1 MTEAAPSSPPSRADA
16 QRARVVGIAAEIFSR
31 RGFRATSMNEIAA
44 AAGLS
49 KPTLYHYFRSKEEIL
64 VLLYTEVLDE
74 SLADA
79 RATVTAARTPLDGLR
94 DLIAD
99 RVAYTCRN
107 ARLLTVCFEEEHE
120 IPAALAE
127 QLLSRRAEVEDLF
140 VATLGEHLRRHPA
153 LLPGI
158 SPKVF
163 VNACLGAANW
173 CYKWFNPDG
182 PATPE
187 QLGRQIALAMTAAL
201 ETPS

>member
-1 MTEAAPSSPPSRADA
+1 MPEAATSPPQSRADA
-16 QRARVVGIAAEIFSR
+16 QRARVVGIAADIFGR

-74 SLADA
+74 SLLEA
-79 RATVTAARTPLDGLR
+79 RSTLAAAPTPLAGIR
-94 DLIAD
+94 DLIAA

-120 IPAALAE
+120 LPAALAE
-127 QLLSRRAEVEDLF
+127 QLLTRRRAVEDLF
-140 VATLGEHLRRHPA
+140 SEALGEHLRAHPS
-153 LLPGI
+153 LLPGVA
-158 SPKVF
+158 PKVY

-173 CYKWFNPDG
+173 CYKWYRPDG

-187 QLGRQIALAMTAAL
+187 ELGLQIASAMTAAL
-201 ETPS
+201 EI